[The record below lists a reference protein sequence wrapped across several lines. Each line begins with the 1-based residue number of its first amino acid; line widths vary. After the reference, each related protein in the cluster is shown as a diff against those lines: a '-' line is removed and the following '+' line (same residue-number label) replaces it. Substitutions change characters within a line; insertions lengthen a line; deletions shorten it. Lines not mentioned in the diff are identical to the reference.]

1 MKFVLLIYQG
11 TAPIP
16 GTDRW
21 NAMSKDE
28 QQSIYKEYSDLNDT
42 PGFTAGLPLGLP
54 DAARTVK
61 CQNGKVEVKDGLY
74 LHEGA
79 AGYGVFEADTLE
91 AAIALASRIPAA
103 RLGGAIEIRPAE
115 RYW

>member
-11 TAPIP
+11 TTPIP

-21 NAMSKDE
+21 NGLSREE
-28 QQSIYKEYSDLNDT
+28 QQTIYKEYSELNKT
-42 PGFTAGLPLGLP
+42 PGFTTGLPLGLP
-54 DAARTVK
+54 NAARTVK
-61 CQNGKVEVKDGLY
+61 VQNGKVEVKEGLY

-79 AGYGVFEADTLE
+79 AGYGVFEAETME

-115 RYW
+115 QYW